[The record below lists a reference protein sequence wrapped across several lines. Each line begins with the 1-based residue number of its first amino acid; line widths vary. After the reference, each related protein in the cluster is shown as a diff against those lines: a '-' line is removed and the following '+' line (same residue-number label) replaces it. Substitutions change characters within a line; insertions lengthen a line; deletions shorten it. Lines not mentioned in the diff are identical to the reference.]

1 MDFRQRLAEF
11 FVFSVVDQPSAKS
24 VAAELLRP
32 TGRRQEDIARRATMN
47 VWAITKDM
55 PLKLLLLELVHR
67 YGENALALNNQE
79 QHFQAIDLCTLNDS
93 RLSAYIYT
101 FGQSTGRYGID
112 LKYPISAH
120 NIVGENENL
129 ALDQIIE
136 IISIHLFS

>member
-1 MDFRQRLAEF
+1 M
-11 FVFSVVDQPSAKS
+11 VDQQSTKPIDT
-24 VAAELLRP
+24 ELLRP
-32 TGRRQEDIARRATMN
+32 ACRSQEDLTQGADMN
-47 VWAITKDM
+47 VWAINKDM

-129 ALDQIIE
+129 TLNQIIE